1 MANPFVSQ
9 NQNQTQPTQEQPQMQ
24 QPNFDQAYQQF
35 APNWRQYFKNLPE
48 DIQTPEQAVRYLAQ
62 NGQIPPLIQRQV
74 YSMLNRR

>member
-9 NQNQTQPTQEQPQMQ
+9 NQNQNQNQPMQGQTQ
-24 QPNFDQAYQQF
+24 QPNFNQAYQQF
-35 APNWRQYFKNLPE
+35 APNWRQYFNLPE

-62 NGQIPPLIQRQV
+62 NGQVPSLIQRQV

>member
-9 NQNQTQPTQEQPQMQ
+9 NQPMQGQMQ
-24 QPNFDQAYQQF
+24 QPDFGQAYQQF

-48 DIQTPEQAVRYLAQ
+48 DIQTPEQAVRYFAQ